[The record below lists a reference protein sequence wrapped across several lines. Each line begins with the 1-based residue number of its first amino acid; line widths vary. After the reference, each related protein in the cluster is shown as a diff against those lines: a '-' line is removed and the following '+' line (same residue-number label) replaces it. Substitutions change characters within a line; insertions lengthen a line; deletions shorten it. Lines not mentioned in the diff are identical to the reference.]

1 MAHRVRLLPP
11 PLDRQLSAHTYV
23 PSKKSR
29 GSEPL
34 GVGSGMWTACALSFK
49 SIGTSTSP
57 SAVSKVLRI
66 AAVSQAVHGH
76 TLCLDLPTGDPSVD
90 HSLNGKKPRER
101 RLCTATVGHCL
112 SCVRPCLSLA

>member
-34 GVGSGMWTACALSFK
+34 GVGSAMWTACALSFK
-49 SIGTSTSP
+49 SAYPFIGTSTSP

-66 AAVSQAVHGH
+66 AAVS
-76 TLCLDLPTGDPSVD
+76 
-90 HSLNGKKPRER
+90 
-101 RLCTATVGHCL
+101 
-112 SCVRPCLSLA
+112 